1 MKGGFIASPYNPRLN
16 EEELQYIIDY
26 SQAKVIFCG
35 PEFLDMIPAM
45 LNAVPQFNTAVS
57 IDNTDQDLPTYTY
70 LLDQYPSI
78 EPDPE
83 VTREDSVLILYT
95 GGTTGTPRG
104 ALFNHQIKMENT
116 KIKALQ
122 LGLDFRDRNL
132 VVLPMFHTAQDSH
145 MWPFFLTGGC
155 NVIMPKGTFDPNA
168 TIKLIQEEN
177 ITDTHIVPT
186 QLIAILNDPEIENFD
201 LGNTKRIYYAG
212 APMPTEVLKRG
223 LSIFGPVFMQ
233 GFGQTETG
241 PQIAH
246 LKTEVHNIFEKN
258 SEEQKVLTSVGQP
271 DIGTHLRIVDFE
283 GHDLGPGEIGEIIVQ
298 SNKNMLEYWRK
309 PEETEAVIRD
319 GWLYTG
325 DMGYYDSKGYIY
337 LADRKK
343 DLIITGGENVYPKEV
358 ENILYKHPSVAEVA
372 VIGLPDDYWGER
384 VHAVII
390 LNKNASV
397 TAEEIIAFSKKHIAS
412 FKAPKTVDFVD
423 SFPMSPQ
430 GKVLKRK
437 LKKQYLNQN

>member
-1 MKGGFIASPYNPRLN
+1 
-16 EEELQYIIDY
+16 
-26 SQAKVIFCG
+26 
-35 PEFLDMIPAM
+35 
-45 LNAVPQFNTAVS
+45 
-57 IDNTDQDLPTYTY
+57 
-70 LLDQYPSI
+70 
-78 EPDPE
+78 
-83 VTREDSVLILYT
+83 
-95 GGTTGTPRG
+95 
-104 ALFNHQIKMENT
+104 
-116 KIKALQ
+116 
-122 LGLDFRDRNL
+122 
-132 VVLPMFHTAQDSH
+132 
-145 MWPFFLTGGC
+145 
-155 NVIMPKGTFDPNA
+155 
-168 TIKLIQEEN
+168 
-177 ITDTHIVPT
+177 
-186 QLIAILNDPEIENFD
+186 
-201 LGNTKRIYYAG
+201 
-212 APMPTEVLKRG
+212 
-223 LSIFGPVFMQ
+223 
-233 GFGQTETG
+233 
-241 PQIAH
+241 
-246 LKTEVHNIFEKN
+246 
-258 SEEQKVLTSVGQP
+258 
-271 DIGTHLRIVDFE
+271 
-283 GHDLGPGEIGEIIVQ
+283 
-298 SNKNMLEYWRK
+298 MLEYWRK